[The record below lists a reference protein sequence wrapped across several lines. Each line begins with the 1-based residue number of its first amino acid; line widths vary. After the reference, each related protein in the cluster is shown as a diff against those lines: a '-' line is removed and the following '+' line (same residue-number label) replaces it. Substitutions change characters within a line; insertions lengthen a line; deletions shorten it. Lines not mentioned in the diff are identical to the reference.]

1 MPGMATT
8 EVPEDL
14 DMDTDMDMDMDQDM
28 GVTDLLDMG
37 IIFTI
42 GDPTTITNQGEDYKC
57 SIYIRL

>member
-28 GVTDLLDMG
+28 GVTDLLDMD

-42 GDPTTITNQGEDYKC
+42 GDPTTITKPGED
-57 SIYIRL
+57 